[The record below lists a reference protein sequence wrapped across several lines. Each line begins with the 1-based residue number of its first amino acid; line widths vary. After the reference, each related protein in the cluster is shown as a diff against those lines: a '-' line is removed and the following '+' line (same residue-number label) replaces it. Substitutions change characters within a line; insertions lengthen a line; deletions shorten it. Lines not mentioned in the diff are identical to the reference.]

1 MNTHLQHQ
9 SALARYCR
17 TGVLETIPG
26 IHPTHIQQYRC
37 LVYNVIDDMLANAF
51 PLTVQLLPADRWK
64 EWVQLFVASHACQ
77 SPQVWYMPREF
88 YVFLR
93 EQPERWQE
101 RYPFLA
107 ELLWF
112 EWVEIELFMMED
124 LPLPACETPT
134 DAEPRYRLNPEHRL
148 LLLEY
153 PVHKQLAQDIT
164 ETDRGRYVVLAH
176 RDRSGDVL
184 FADISMPTAW
194 MLEKLAEA
202 DHSLSEL
209 LSMWEQAWQQPVPPE
224 DQTKLLAFMQESLA
238 CERLFQTN

>member
-1 MNTHLQHQ
+1 MNTYLQHQ

-17 TGVLETIPG
+17 TGVPESIPG
-26 IHPTHIQQYRC
+26 IHAEHILQYRR
-37 LVYNVIDDMLANAF
+37 LVYNVFDDMLANAF
-51 PLTVQLLPADRWK
+51 PLTVQLLPADLWK

-124 LPLPACETPT
+124 QPLPVVATRPDTEV
-134 DAEPRYRLNPEHRL
+134 RYRLNPEHRL

-153 PVHKQLAQDIT
+153 PVHRQLAKDIT
-164 ETDRGRYVVLAH
+164 ETNRGRYVVLAH
-176 RDRSGDVL
+176 RDRSGEVL
-184 FADISMPTAW
+184 FTEISLPTAW
-194 MLEKLAEA
+194 MMEKIAEA
-202 DHSLSEL
+202 DHSFNEL
-209 LSMWEQAWQQPVPPE
+209 LALWEVEWQQPVPPE
-224 DQTKLLAFMQESLA
+224 EQNMLFEFVQESLA
-238 CERLFQTN
+238 CDRLFQTN